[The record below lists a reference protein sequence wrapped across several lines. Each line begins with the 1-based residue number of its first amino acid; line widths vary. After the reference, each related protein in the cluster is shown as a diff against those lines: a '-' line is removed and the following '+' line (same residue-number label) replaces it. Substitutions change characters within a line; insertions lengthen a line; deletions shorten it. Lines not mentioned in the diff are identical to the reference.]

1 MALTLVLAAG
11 ALGLLV
17 VVVHQRRKLS
27 ALADRLAEASR
38 VDPLTGL
45 LNRRAFEEMLNFE
58 IDRSRRTGR
67 PMSVIVG
74 EMDGMGRLNAERGH
88 AAGDKALK
96 QVGQHMSKW
105 KRRIDSAGR
114 IGGEKFGILLPETDE
129 HGAFLVAERLRRASR
144 QSFGQ
149 EALPLTISFGV
160 ASYPEHGEEFGVL
173 MGAAGR
179 AVDAAVELGRDRSV
193 VYCADVAR
201 MLSELPAPG
210 STEPRLSSVIGLA
223 EELDV
228 RDTGSTGHC
237 QTVARYAELMAR
249 ALGLEPDHVERV
261 RLAGLLHDIGKT
273 GVSDRLMSK
282 SGPLQPDEWHSI
294 RTHPEIGARLLAHP
308 EFEDLRQWVL
318 MHHERPDGKGYP
330 FGLGRG
336 EIPVEAGILAVADA
350 YEAMTSER
358 AFRSALGEEVA
369 ISELRAGAGS
379 QFDAAVVDVFL
390 GILAGA
396 DAHALP
402 QAS

>member
-11 ALGLLV
+11 ALGLFV
-17 VVVHQRRKLS
+17 VVLQQRRKLS
-27 ALADRLAEASR
+27 ALAARLTEASR
-38 VDPLTGL
+38 VDQLTGL

-67 PMSVIVG
+67 PLAVIVG
-74 EMDGMGRLNAERGH
+74 EIDGMGRLNAERGH
-88 AAGDKALK
+88 GAGDVALK
-96 QVGQHMSKW
+96 QVGHHMSKW

-114 IGGEKFGILLPETDE
+114 IGGEKFGVLLPETDE

-144 QSFGQ
+144 RSFGQ
-149 EALPLTISFGV
+149 DSLPLTISFGV
-160 ASYPEHGEEFGVL
+160 ASYPDHGDEFGVL

-201 MLSELPAPG
+201 MLSELPSPG

-223 EELDV
+223 EEIDI
-228 RDTGSTGHC
+228 RDTGTNGHC
-237 QTVARYAELMAR
+237 HTVARYAELMGR
-249 ALGLEPDHVERV
+249 ALGLDDDHVERV

-273 GVSDRLMSK
+273 GVSDRLMTK
-282 SGPLQPDEWHSI
+282 QGPLEADEWHSI

-308 EFEDLRQWVL
+308 EFEDVREWVL
-318 MHHERPDGKGYP
+318 AHHERPDGKGYP
-330 FGLGRG
+330 FGLARG
-336 EIPVEAGILAVADA
+336 QIPVEASIIAVADA

-379 QFDAAVVDVFL
+379 QFDAAVVEVFV
-390 GILAGA
+390 GILAGV